1 MKVYS
6 YMNSGTA
13 LLATRILSH
22 TQVLD
27 DDCALLVEPNPQA
40 LAKGLAT
47 LAADGA
53 LRARLG
59 AAARW
64 RARERYSV
72 EAFREKVRAAY
83 RTLEAPGTA

>member
-1 MKVYS
+1 
-6 YMNSGTA
+6 MNSGRA
-13 LLATRILSH
+13 ILATRIASH

-27 DDCALLVEPNPQA
+27 DNCALLAEPNPQA

-47 LAADGA
+47 LAMDEA

-59 AAARW
+59 AAARR
-64 RARERYSV
+64 RASERYSL

-83 RTLEAPGTA
+83 QKLEALGAT